1 VIRTCLFHSWVAI
14 QKIVG
19 HLKIKAKTYKIT
31 PIGVTQNSII
41 METIIKNF
49 ELQVDKKPNGAVIRL
64 NDETGCVVRVCAIP
78 TEMVYEPD
86 GTPKK
91 SIDITMNDG
100 EKDHQIFFAKN
111 YFPMFQEKYEVH
123 KATPQELIGKK
134 VLSIRS
140 GFSTSGG
147 GQVMI
152 IDEAD
157 ENMIHFKPCEE
168 SINVLSSMSHKGW
181 GCAYEERVS
190 AFIFKK

>member
-1 VIRTCLFHSWVAI
+1 
-14 QKIVG
+14 
-19 HLKIKAKTYKIT
+19 
-31 PIGVTQNSII
+31 
-41 METIIKNF
+41 METISKIF
-49 ELQVDKKPNGAVIRL
+49 ELQVDEKPNGAVIRL
-64 NDETGCVVRVCAIP
+64 NDEVGCLLRICAIP
-78 TEMVYEPD
+78 PEMVFFPD
-86 GTPKK
+86 GTLRDT
-91 SIDITMNDG
+91 IDICMNDT

-123 KATPQELIGKK
+123 KATPQDLIGKK

-157 ENMIHFKPCEE
+157 ENFIHFIPCEE
-168 SINVLSSMSHKGW
+168 SVNILSSMSHKGW

-190 AFIFKK
+190 AFIFIK